1 MEGGAT
7 SHSHLHLEASLEI
20 SKQQH
25 QGRAWPQGEVD
36 LRAKATPAGQSLSQ
50 GIQDRGLQEQ
60 DEGSCED
67 MRPQAGPGAKTHG
80 V

>member
-7 SHSHLHLEASLEI
+7 SHPHLHLEASLEI

-36 LRAKATPAGQSLSQ
+36 IRAKATPAGQSLSQ
-50 GIQDRGLQEQ
+50 GIQERRL
-60 DEGSCED
+60 
-67 MRPQAGPGAKTHG
+67 H
-80 V
+80 